1 MMYKRNKSY
10 IGTYYSEELA
20 ARIYDIISIK
30 RLGIKAKTNFLYN
43 NEQISKILKA
53 NFDFKS
59 SNISKF
65 ILELIN

>member
-1 MMYKRNKSY
+1 M
-10 IGTYYSEELA
+10 
-20 ARIYDIISIK
+20 
-30 RLGIKAKTNFLYN
+30 GIKSKTNFLYN

-65 ILELIN
+65 ILELNFSFLYFLFLL